1 MWPEP
6 LLVSQSLFW
15 VLQMLQARS
24 EISIFRFRISLKNGS
39 RYKLNHPNWRRSNFP
54 LLAFRGYFVFS
65 HLIRKGTNMGPLDL
79 ESPQTGAPKNIWI
92 VHFGQDFKCTK
103 NTPPPPP
110 PLQRTQYD
118 HPLLPVIMRYIAI
131 ASSRW
136 HSHYPG
142 QAQIP
147 DLEAIDNPEITV
159 RLSPNR
165 LYLVK

>member
-1 MWPEP
+1 
-6 LLVSQSLFW
+6 
-15 VLQMLQARS
+15 
-24 EISIFRFRISLKNGS
+24 
-39 RYKLNHPNWRRSNFP
+39 
-54 LLAFRGYFVFS
+54 
-65 HLIRKGTNMGPLDL
+65 MGPLDL
-79 ESPQTGAPKNIWI
+79 ESPQTGAPENIWI
-92 VHFGQDFKCTK
+92 VHFGQDLKCTK
-103 NTPPPPP
+103 STP
-110 PLQRTQYD
+110 LWQSTQYD

-165 LYLVK
+165 LYLVKLTHQQLPALVK